1 MQQEV
6 RTYKTSIIF
15 LVEYRIGKT
24 STNMIALYKCNGIIL
39 TQKWQLFWHFDNF
52 FVSSFRCPDY
62 TNLPLGCSMVK
73 VTGQCC
79 PVVNCTAGSTGT
91 FVGSGTIPTI
101 GGYPIPSIKPT
112 AAPNPLNPGGP
123 TVAPQLV
130 PKQIGGWTEIE
141 NSNYAVLR
149 NWIIWLFLKVGWDT
163 LQS

>member
-1 MQQEV
+1 M
-6 RTYKTSIIF
+6 F
-15 LVEYRIGKT
+15 LR
-24 STNMIALYKCNGIIL
+24 
-39 TQKWQLFWHFDNF
+39 F
-52 FVSSFRCPDY
+52 FRCPDY
-62 TNLPLGCSMVK
+62 TNLPLGCNMVK

-163 LQS
+163 LQSLHRWTGDQKLITTTVFKIWDSVTFPQKLNF